1 MNYSATNCNL
11 HMNYENY
18 PLNKGTK
25 TRSISFAGQP
35 DTVSLSTHNQTGENS
50 GLSRNTQWGLGA
62 IAILAIGT
70 AAYIFSKGK
79 VGNKSVQQLS
89 EHIEFQ
95 PAKSIEEARAFAKD
109 RLGVQVVDD
118 MCLDVMNYTNESLC
132 TLRNKSPKDFKIKW
146 IECKE
151 ISGEYDTTSTAQV
164 LEIKDMNIH
173 GINISRN
180 YIKNIDRTLT
190 DLING
195 EIDRNAMIEINGEL
209 QYNDFFKK
217 ANISNEISELAN
229 KFRQNSSSLNFKE
242 KVKLHQGL
250 GDIGEEM
257 DKLFFE
263 YNGDVS
269 RIKDVV
275 NIISSPFHPII
286 HEQGH
291 ILHKIKIN
299 DEKFA
304 LLDKINIINQKKLDS
319 STYNE
324 FKDKYSSIASRVS
337 EYAVESPAEF
347 VAEVY
352 AKTLEGAKFD
362 KEILNLYAKYEGHPL
377 P

>member
-1 MNYSATNCNL
+1 
-11 HMNYENY
+11 
-18 PLNKGTK
+18 
-25 TRSISFAGQP
+25 
-35 DTVSLSTHNQTGENS
+35 
-50 GLSRNTQWGLGA
+50 
-62 IAILAIGT
+62 
-70 AAYIFSKGK
+70 
-79 VGNKSVQQLS
+79 
-89 EHIEFQ
+89 
-95 PAKSIEEARAFAKD
+95 
-109 RLGVQVVDD
+109 
-118 MCLDVMNYTNESLC
+118 
-132 TLRNKSPKDFKIKW
+132 
-146 IECKE
+146 
-151 ISGEYDTTSTAQV
+151 
-164 LEIKDMNIH
+164 
-173 GINISRN
+173 
-180 YIKNIDRTLT
+180 
-190 DLING
+190 
-195 EIDRNAMIEINGEL
+195 
-209 QYNDFFKK
+209 
-217 ANISNEISELAN
+217 
-229 KFRQNSSSLNFKE
+229 
-242 KVKLHQGL
+242 
-250 GDIGEEM
+250 M